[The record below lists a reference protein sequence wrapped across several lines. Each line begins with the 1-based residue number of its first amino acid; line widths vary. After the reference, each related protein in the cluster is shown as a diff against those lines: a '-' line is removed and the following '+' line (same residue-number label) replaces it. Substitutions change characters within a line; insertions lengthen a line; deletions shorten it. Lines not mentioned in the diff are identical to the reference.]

1 MKNNIKLY
9 CVLFSAL
16 FITSCS
22 NNDDLKYQPDVESG
36 WVQFLETED
45 GGATLPDIGLFQ
57 GAEGLIEL
65 DVNIQVPTTSTDLT
79 INYDLVSVSG
89 TDPNS
94 VFSNTGKTVAP
105 AGRTS
110 YAGPDNGTGF
120 DYSYLANIGIDLSEL
135 SGTELSEPMVFDVVL
150 TGTSSGMITAGL
162 GGEFPVSQRIIIN
175 PSLEGFIGTFTV
187 AEMFT
192 AGPNSPSGLSDFF
205 GESYQLELDRV
216 VGDATGSRF
225 VVSTTTGFDFY
236 LVDGVVIVFDV
247 NGTFSFEDG
256 LPVDVDDD
264 GVETIEE
271 DGFAFVGGFRNF
283 EYVTSMYDYENV
295 VLQADGPLSTFGE
308 YQFIFTKQ

>member
-1 MKNNIKLY
+1 
-9 CVLFSAL
+9 
-16 FITSCS
+16 
-22 NNDDLKYQPDVESG
+22 
-36 WVQFLETED
+36 
-45 GGATLPDIGLFQ
+45 
-57 GAEGLIEL
+57 
-65 DVNIQVPTTSTDLT
+65 
-79 INYDLVSVSG
+79 
-89 TDPNS
+89 
-94 VFSNTGKTVAP
+94 
-105 AGRTS
+105 
-110 YAGPDNGTGF
+110 
-120 DYSYLANIGIDLSEL
+120 
-135 SGTELSEPMVFDVVL
+135 
-150 TGTSSGMITAGL
+150 
-162 GGEFPVSQRIIIN
+162 
-175 PSLEGFIGTFTV
+175 
-187 AEMFT
+187 MFT

-295 VLQADGPLSTFGE
+295 VLQADGPLATFGE